1 MWIWKGSDSGIN
13 SLVWA
18 DFLPFN
24 QAGLLRITEKWGQN
38 ERAQVSSSQ
47 AGGRESQTRKQQEKK
62 KETEIKAKQGVSK
75 HQKCR
80 TQEVKSQR
88 PPLVITD
95 YYEPWK
101 MKIEFLHIFQGFSLS
116 WKNMWE
122 QWTWRTEITFSVLH
136 RYLQFS
142 KWIICSFIKN
152 LQDHPL
158 FWRLF

>member
-1 MWIWKGSDSGIN
+1 M
-13 SLVWA
+13 
-18 DFLPFN
+18 
-24 QAGLLRITEKWGQN
+24 RITEKWGQN

-95 YYEPWK
+95 YYEP
-101 MKIEFLHIFQGFSLS
+101 
-116 WKNMWE
+116 
-122 QWTWRTEITFSVLH
+122 
-136 RYLQFS
+136 
-142 KWIICSFIKN
+142 
-152 LQDHPL
+152 
-158 FWRLF
+158 